1 MNKPTDI
8 LKQFWGFESF
18 RPLQEDIVNSVLQ
31 GKDTLALLPTGGGKS
46 VCFQVPALCKSGLC
60 LVVSPLIA
68 LMRDQVDNLK
78 KRGINAACIV
88 SGMSYREID
97 HLLDHA
103 VYGNLKFLYVSPER
117 LTTDIFKERVKKMN
131 VNLLAIDEAHCI
143 SQWGYDFRPPY
154 LEIAQVKSLFKQPV
168 PTLALTATAT
178 PQVVDDIQEKLCF
191 KEKNVF
197 QKSFRRDNLAYI
209 VQQEEDKLSRLVKI
223 ANRIKG
229 SAVVYVRNRKKT
241 KQIATFLQSKGIS
254 ADYYNAGL
262 SAREREK
269 KQADWIDDKTR
280 IIVATN
286 AFGMG
291 IDKPDVRFVVHL
303 DLPDSPEAYFQEA
316 GRGGRDEKKAFG
328 ILLVNRADEEELRTN
343 FERSYPEEDEIKR
356 LYSALHNYFNIAFG
370 AGKAETFSLRLDEF
384 AKRYNTGVI
393 EAYSA
398 LKAIEIC
405 GYITLSEGFHSPPK
419 FRFICDYKTLYDY
432 QLRDSLTD
440 QFTKLLLRSYSGLF
454 DEYVKIDEL
463 VISKRMGISAED
475 VKKML
480 LMLHKLE
487 LADYQPSSDLPTVT
501 LLQDRVQDKYFT
513 PGKIYRQ
520 RKERA
525 KERVEAMI
533 NYAFGA
539 DNCRSVTLVQFFGEE
554 DATPCGQ
561 CDVCLDKKRAEEK
574 ARLLYSIQQ
583 DVLNLLAEEEKAM
596 YQIKE
601 RLNKYKDENLHQ
613 AINWLV
619 DNDKIEA
626 TQDEKYRAK

>member
-1 MNKPTDI
+1 MNNPTDI
-8 LKQFWGFESF
+8 LKQFWGFDSF
-18 RPLQEDIVNSVLQ
+18 RPLQDDIVNSVLD

-46 VCFQVPALCKSGLC
+46 VCFQVPAMCKPGLC

-78 KRGINAACIV
+78 KRGVNAACIV

-131 VNLLAIDEAHCI
+131 INLLAIDEAHCI

-154 LEIAQVKSLFKQPV
+154 LEIAGVKTLFKQPV

-178 PQVVDDIQEKLCF
+178 LQVVDDIQEKLGF

-197 QKSFRRDNLAYI
+197 QKSFRRDNLAYV
-209 VQQEEDKLSRLVKI
+209 VQQEEDKLTRLIKI

-262 SAREREK
+262 NARERAN
-269 KQADWIDDKTR
+269 KQADWINDKIR

-303 DLPDSPEAYFQEA
+303 DLPDSPETYFQEA

-328 ILLVNRADEEELRTN
+328 ILLVNNTDREELLKN
-343 FERSYPEEDEIKR
+343 FERSFPEVDEIKR
-356 LYSALHNYFNIAFG
+356 IYSALHSYFNIAFG
-370 AGKAETFSLRLDEF
+370 SGKDETFSLRIDEF

-393 EAYSA
+393 EVYSA
-398 LKAIEIC
+398 LKAIDIC
-405 GYITLSEGFHSPPK
+405 GYISLSEGFHSPPK

-432 QLRDSLTD
+432 QLKDKLTD
-440 QFTKLLLRSYSGLF
+440 QFTKLLLRSYTGLF

-463 VISKRMGISAED
+463 VLSKRMGISVND

-480 LMLHKLE
+480 LLLHKLE
-487 LADYQPSSDLPTVT
+487 LGDYQPSSDLPTVT
-501 LLQDRVQDKYFT
+501 LLQDRLQDKYFT
-513 PGKIYRQ
+513 PGKIYHQ
-520 RKERA
+520 RKQRA

-533 NYAFGA
+533 NYAFGT
-539 DNCRSVTLVQFFGEE
+539 DECRSITLVQFFGEQ
-554 DATPCGQ
+554 DAKPCGQ
-561 CDVCLDKKRAEEK
+561 CDICIEKKRKEENS
-574 ARLLYSIQQ
+574 RLLYSIQQ
-583 DVLNLLAEEEKAM
+583 DVLNLLTEEEKAI
-596 YQIKE
+596 YQIKSQ
-601 RLNKYKDENLHQ
+601 LTQYKEENLKQ
-613 AINWLV
+613 AISWLI
-619 DNDKIEA
+619 DNKKIEP
-626 TQDEKYRAK
+626 TEHEKYRIK